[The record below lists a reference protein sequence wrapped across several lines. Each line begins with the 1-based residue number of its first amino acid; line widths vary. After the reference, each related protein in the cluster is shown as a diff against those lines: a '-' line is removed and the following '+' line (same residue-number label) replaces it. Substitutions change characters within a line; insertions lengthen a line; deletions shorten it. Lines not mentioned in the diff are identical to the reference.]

1 MVTINGL
8 LLNNLQ
14 LSAGGTL
21 NKNIKEHCVP
31 LFLTGGTFTI
41 FFFAIHF
48 FNVLYDVSSS
58 LYIYCMILM
67 MPGHTAIRLLPLEL
81 RKPFSFRK
89 AVIQLWITTQTLV
102 SWHW

>member
-14 LSAGGTL
+14 LSATGTL
-21 NKNIKEHCVP
+21 NKNLKEHCVP
-31 LFLTGGTFTI
+31 LFLTEGTLTI
-41 FFFAIHF
+41 FFLLFIF
-48 FNVLYDVSSS
+48 FNVLYDVPSS
-58 LYIYCMILM
+58 LYICRMILM
-67 MPGHTAIRLLPLEL
+67 MPSHTAIRLLPLEL

-89 AVIQLWITTQTLV
+89 AVIQPWITTQTLV